1 MPPKRSQKAQK
12 SIEQEGRILLAI
24 KAIQN
29 GRITTVAAAA
39 RSFDVP
45 RTTLADR
52 MKGIPNL
59 YEARGTGHKF
69 TQLEEESIQDWLI
82 SMDQR
87 GAALTIAML
96 RDMANLLLEHRGDN
110 APQTVGKNWP
120 TQYIKRHP
128 ELTTRFSRKYDYKRA
143 LMEDPNTIIEWFK
156 LVEKTIAQYGITSDD
171 IYNFDES
178 GFAMGISATT
188 KVITQSFYTGRRGVL
203 QAGNREWVTVI
214 ESICASG
221 RALPPYVIFKGKHF
235 MVRWFDDLPKH
246 WALNVSPNG
255 WTSNEIGVDWLQK
268 HFIPHTISQTKGKH
282 RLLVL
287 DGHDSHLTA
296 TFDKICQENNI
307 IPICMPP
314 HASHLLQPLDVG
326 CFAVLKRSYG
336 TRVAEYTRLGID
348 SIEKDDFLDIFPA
361 ARDDSFKESIIQSA
375 FAATG
380 LVPLDPDRV
389 LSKLN
394 IRLQSPPLPDR
405 PVSQGSTSGS
415 NISTGI
421 PRTTKQLEKRK
432 SRLNSGLSSAANKIS
447 SPTKRDLQQ
456 FYNMSVKLVH
466 EHILMR
472 DEIKRL
478 REGNRKQTKKRK
490 KSKKR
495 MPNIGSLTEVLVL
508 TTNVGGEGGGGVRYI
523 SDTAPAPE
531 PQVEPTL
538 PVLPPIRRQITCS
551 KCGGK
556 GHKYST
562 CLQKI

>member
-1 MPPKRSQKAQK
+1 
-12 SIEQEGRILLAI
+12 
-24 KAIQN
+24 
-29 GRITTVAAAA
+29 
-39 RSFDVP
+39 
-45 RTTLADR
+45 
-52 MKGIPNL
+52 
-59 YEARGTGHKF
+59 
-69 TQLEEESIQDWLI
+69 
-82 SMDQR
+82 
-87 GAALTIAML
+87 
-96 RDMANLLLEHRGDN
+96 
-110 APQTVGKNWP
+110 
-120 TQYIKRHP
+120 
-128 ELTTRFSRKYDYKRA
+128 
-143 LMEDPNTIIEWFK
+143 
-156 LVEKTIAQYGITSDD
+156 
-171 IYNFDES
+171 
-178 GFAMGISATT
+178 
-188 KVITQSFYTGRRGVL
+188 
-203 QAGNREWVTVI
+203 VTVI

-221 RALPPYVIFKGKHF
+221 RALPPYVIFKGKNF
-235 MVRWFDDLPKH
+235 MERWFDDLPKH

-255 WTSNEIGVDWLQK
+255 WTSNEIGIDWLQK
-268 HFIPHTISQTKGKH
+268 HFIPHTTSQTKGKH
-282 RLLVL
+282 CLLVL

-336 TRVAEYTRLGID
+336 SRVAEYTRLGID

-361 ARDDSFKESIIQSA
+361 ARDHSFKEAIIQSA

-405 PVSQGSTSGS
+405 PISQGSTSGS

-432 SRLNSGLSSAANKIS
+432 SRLNSSLNSAANKIS

-478 REGNRKQTKKRK
+478 REGNQKQTKKRA
-490 KSKKR
+490 KSKKQIS
-495 MPNIGSLTEVLVL
+495 NIGSLTEVPGL
-508 TTNVGGEGGGGVRYI
+508 TTNTSSKEGSSVRYI
-523 SDTAPAPE
+523 SDTTPTLE

-538 PVLPPIRRQITCS
+538 PVLPPIRRQIKCS
-551 KCGGK
+551 KCGGI
-556 GHKYST
+556 GHMYTT